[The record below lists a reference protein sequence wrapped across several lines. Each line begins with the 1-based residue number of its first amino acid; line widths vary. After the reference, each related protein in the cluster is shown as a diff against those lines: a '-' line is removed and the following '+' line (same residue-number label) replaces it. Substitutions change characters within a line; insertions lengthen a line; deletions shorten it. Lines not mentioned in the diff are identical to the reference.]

1 MKKERRKMKEEIKL
15 KKEGQK
21 LKAELIIGREGL
33 TKEIVLELNKRLKK
47 KKLIKIKIPADK
59 EIDRKEFAEKIAL
72 RVGAK
77 AVEVKGFTALIF
89 REK

>member
-1 MKKERRKMKEEIKL
+1 MKEEIKL

-59 EIDRKEFAEKIAL
+59 EIDRKEFAEKIAA

>member
-1 MKKERRKMKEEIKL
+1 MKEEIKL